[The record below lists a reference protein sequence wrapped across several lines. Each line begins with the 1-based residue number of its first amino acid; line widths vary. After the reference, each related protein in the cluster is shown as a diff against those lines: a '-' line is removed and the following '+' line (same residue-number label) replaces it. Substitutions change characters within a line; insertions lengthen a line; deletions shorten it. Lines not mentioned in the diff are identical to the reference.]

1 MKNLFLIAVV
11 ICALIAFYLIYQ
23 NGDIPVGVV
32 LSNRLFVL
40 TLLCVSFGILHFVS
54 PEDYQ
59 PSDILD
65 DNFN

>member
-1 MKNLFLIAVV
+1 M
-11 ICALIAFYLIYQ
+11 IYQ

-40 TLLCVSFGILHFVS
+40 TLLCVSFGILHLVT

-59 PSDILD
+59 TSDILD